1 MLETVHGRPSLE
13 GHIFPYQV
21 SPTKCV
27 LLSKCKCD
35 GMVSLRLPNSKV
47 CKGAVRLLLVKCY
60 DNKMVC
66 VTLQPGHLPVYSASG
81 G

>member
-27 LLSKCKCD
+27 LLSKCKC
-35 GMVSLRLPNSKV
+35 VYL
-47 CKGAVRLLLVKCY
+47 A
-60 DNKMVC
+60 
-66 VTLQPGHLPVYSASG
+66 QPFEYQKHLNTKLFEVWISNGSIFKWSVYVLDQTFEYG
-81 G
+81 NDKKQ